1 MIYLLGISIGIFSV
15 AWYPHLPDIFL
26 YCLFILLATLVWVAA
41 CHLCSGISARIKQGV
56 TLFVFMA
63 WGSCWGV
70 FSGHQALHHQ
80 LPDRLDKHDF
90 RVTGRVQQILSE
102 SDERVRFA
110 LLVDSAHEVGH
121 PDDSV
126 PLKLVLLN
134 DYVSA
139 HPKHNLEIDV
149 GDRWQFVVRL
159 RPLRGMLNP
168 GGFDYQS
175 WLLQKGYSAQG
186 YIRDA
191 QASYRLAD
199 KPVNLVSR
207 IESYTNGLRN
217 QIKLRIKEAELSAF
231 GGAIITALTIGDR
244 EPLKPWWDDFARLG
258 IVHLLVIS
266 GLHIGLI
273 AGFGFLLGKAL
284 GRFLYMVTLRLSLQ
298 HVPHKLILWS
308 PPVLAIVAAF
318 TYSVLAGFTLPTQRA
333 LIVVLVIMSAKLMRR
348 RVSAVVCLCW
358 ACVLIAIS
366 QPLAILSAGF
376 WLSFIA
382 VTTLVWHF
390 YPWHPKSK
398 GVDFPKALSAQL
410 ALLVVMS
417 IPLLIFIGK
426 FSWLAPIINLLA
438 VPWVSFVTIPIALIG
453 VLFIPVSLGLSNWLW
468 RLADWSVS
476 TMWGILNIIPSDYG
490 FLTLPVGFS
499 SSIVAGLLVGAVAI
513 ILPLPRL
520 HKGLCVLPIT
530 VALLAPSQE
539 MVLRMTVLDVG
550 QGLAIVIETPSKTL
564 VYDTGPKY
572 SEQFSAGSSIIAPYL
587 WHRGRRRVDL
597 VIVSHEDSDHSGGL
611 DSLSDV
617 VTIDKYLLG
626 PGFLGS
632 ARTARVSVSDKQ
644 VRYQTCLAGQSW
656 QWQLSG
662 METLHI
668 DVIWPSKMGPKE
680 GNDSSCVLLLS
691 WGDQK
696 ILLSGDIEAGAERLI
711 LKAGA
716 LPDTPITALVAP
728 HHGSKTSSLRGFV
741 AATKP
746 KHVIFSSGFRH
757 HFGHPHQEVV
767 NRYRDV
773 QSSIWKTSELGAI
786 TFTWP
791 NEGDLVIEGQRERVG
806 FSCLSCAVWWR

>member
-1 MIYLLGISIGIFSV
+1 M
-15 AWYPHLPDIFL
+15 
-26 YCLFILLATLVWVAA
+26 
-41 CHLCSGISARIKQGV
+41 
-56 TLFVFMA
+56 
-63 WGSCWGV
+63 
-70 FSGHQALHHQ
+70 
-80 LPDRLDKHDF
+80 
-90 RVTGRVQQILSE
+90 
-102 SDERVRFA
+102 
-110 LLVDSAHEVGH
+110 
-121 PDDSV
+121 
-126 PLKLVLLN
+126 
-134 DYVSA
+134 
-139 HPKHNLEIDV
+139 
-149 GDRWQFVVRL
+149 
-159 RPLRGMLNP
+159 
-168 GGFDYQS
+168 
-175 WLLQKGYSAQG
+175 
-186 YIRDA
+186 
-191 QASYRLAD
+191 
-199 KPVNLVSR
+199 
-207 IESYTNGLRN
+207 
-217 QIKLRIKEAELSAF
+217 
-231 GGAIITALTIGDR
+231 
-244 EPLKPWWDDFARLG
+244 
-258 IVHLLVIS
+258 
-266 GLHIGLI
+266 
-273 AGFGFLLGKAL
+273 
-284 GRFLYMVTLRLSLQ
+284 
-298 HVPHKLILWS
+298 
-308 PPVLAIVAAF
+308 
-318 TYSVLAGFTLPTQRA
+318 
-333 LIVVLVIMSAKLMRR
+333 
-348 RVSAVVCLCW
+348 
-358 ACVLIAIS
+358 
-366 QPLAILSAGF
+366 
-376 WLSFIA
+376 
-382 VTTLVWHF
+382 
-390 YPWHPKSK
+390 
-398 GVDFPKALSAQL
+398 
-410 ALLVVMS
+410 
-417 IPLLIFIGK
+417 
-426 FSWLAPIINLLA
+426 
-438 VPWVSFVTIPIALIG
+438 
-453 VLFIPVSLGLSNWLW
+453 
-468 RLADWSVS
+468 
-476 TMWGILNIIPSDYG
+476 
-490 FLTLPVGFS
+490 
-499 SSIVAGLLVGAVAI
+499 
-513 ILPLPRL
+513 
-520 HKGLCVLPIT
+520 
-530 VALLAPSQE
+530 
-539 MVLRMTVLDVG
+539 LDVG

-791 NEGDLVIEGQRERVG
+791 NEGDLVIEGQREGVG